1 MKTVRRLTTMLGLT
15 LVLIALGAISARGQF
30 LDSTQFVGTFTLPIS
45 AQWGTTTLPAG
56 NYTLRYGTIH
66 AAGGFVEVRGT
77 EKGSRHVVIRVEGVG
92 QSSATKTALVCIR
105 DGAALFIRSLEM
117 PGIGETATFALPQG
131 ARLAAHLR
139 NGGTNTQLV
148 EAPILMQR
156 VPVRLVGK

>member
-148 EAPILMQR
+148 EAPILIQR
-156 VPVRLVGK
+156 VPVTLVGK